1 VNDKVDV
8 EIFRRRLTVEIEGLT
23 PIEISS
29 LAQKVDEK
37 IREISEQ
44 NEKIADSSKLAV
56 LAALAYAAELAREKE
71 GRETERLFF
80 EKKIEELSRTLESAL
95 SAAGA
100 AS

>member
-1 VNDKVDV
+1 MNEKVDV

-37 IREISEQ
+37 IREIAEE

-56 LAALAYAAELAREKE
+56 LAALSYAAELSREKE
-71 GRETERLFF
+71 ARETERLYF
-80 EKKIEELSRTLESAL
+80 EKKIEEFSRALESAL
-95 SAAGA
+95 GA
-100 AS
+100 A